1 MSDATDGV
9 DRARTAS
16 AWLERERAHLL
27 REWLAAGSDEAAF
40 MEVWEDVRAQLI
52 AQRLDSVGGRA
63 RNRPLSQ
70 TRFSR
75 PFTTPQAALPSN
87 DELDAGV
94 EAEAAVTR
102 APSADDAADVD
113 AVTPPR
119 TDPDTGN

>member
-1 MSDATDGV
+1 MSDATDNAE
-9 DRARTAS
+9 RARKAS

-75 PFTTPQAALPSN
+75 PFATPQAALPSN

-94 EAEAAVTR
+94 EAEADLTE
-102 APSADDAADVD
+102 APSANDNADVD
-113 AVTPPR
+113 AVTPPP
-119 TDPDTGN
+119 TDPPSGT